1 MSYGS
6 QWICVSVSGDQEALA
21 RRIRAER
28 DRHYQNVFREERGD
42 ERWVGDLGEIVF
54 DAWSGGASAGFTWI
68 RDDAAGRADFISPS
82 GVTIGVKTVKR
93 KVPPRPDYT
102 AQITARHAE
111 EPVDQFFFMSY
122 EIALKKMW
130 LLGGI
135 DRVRFLREA
144 RFYGAGEMVHANY
157 EIRPGHE
164 IYNIAIGNLLAPGQ
178 WLGNV
183 RG

>member
-6 QWICVSVSGDQEALA
+6 QWICISVSEDQEALA
-21 RRIRAER
+21 KRIRTDR
-28 DRHYQNVFREERGD
+28 DRRYHNVFREERGD

-54 DAWSGGASAGFTWI
+54 DAWSGGEPAGFTWI

-102 AQITARHAE
+102 AQITARHTE

-164 IYNIAIGNLLAPGQ
+164 IYNIAIGNLLAPRQ

-183 RG
+183 NG